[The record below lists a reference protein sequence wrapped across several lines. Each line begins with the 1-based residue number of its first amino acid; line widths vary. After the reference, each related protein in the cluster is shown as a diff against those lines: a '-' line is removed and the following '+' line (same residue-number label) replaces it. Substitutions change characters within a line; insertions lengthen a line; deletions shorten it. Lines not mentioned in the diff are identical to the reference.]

1 MITALR
7 IASVS
12 LLIHLTET
20 CLLWPLFPPFAL
32 LDLLLLFVTIVAAP
46 RGALRGGAIG
56 LAVGF
61 FRGLVGAGSAGAEA
75 LAFGAAAAFAGWAYR
90 KLVGETTFG
99 LFLILFGAVLVHD
112 FVRGLAVLSQG
123 VTPLLFTFLLR
134 TIPTGIITGLI
145 GAGAL
150 YIRRRRWAPEEAEA

>member
-7 IASVS
+7 IAITA
-12 LLIHLTET
+12 LLIHLLET
-20 CLLWPLFPPFAL
+20 CLLWPLLSPIAL
-32 LDLLLLFVTIVAAP
+32 LDLLLLYVAFVASP

-56 LAVGF
+56 FAIGF
-61 FRGLVGAGSAGAEA
+61 FRGMVGAGFAGTEA

-99 LFLILFGAVLVHD
+99 FFLILFGTVLVHD
-112 FVRGLAVLSQG
+112 LVRGLAALSQG
-123 VTPLLFTFLLR
+123 ITPLLFSFLLR
-134 TIPTGIITGLI
+134 TLPAGIITGLV

-150 YIRRRRWAPEEAEA
+150 FLRRGRWAPEEVEA